1 MSDVGDVII
10 QLLDSNVFTE
20 DEGYSTVLRVFEYF
34 GKGPSN
40 ILKKFDK
47 LRDLDGNIIMSPL
60 RQFEQLFNKHMS
72 EFTEDRSR
80 KIPLAVA
87 LSNFAQSNYELSY
100 KLNAVDIF
108 RKEYRGS
115 STYASELYNQLIDF
129 VEDYIRQAHIIGQ
142 NKDIYQDLAKL
153 AEGAEEMRILG
164 QLLSLNQGIK
174 TNIEDLLKQVNLI
187 ERAIYN
193 KTGNLNDLVDLN
205 RFVFDEDYRQQ
216 CINKYEEYKHSFNIY
231 DVVSTVPHFMGYLQT
246 LAITLKE
253 IEGSYKFRSVRSL
266 VLDLSDKLK
275 YKKEDK
281 ITRGIQNFIGD
292 YMIKQWMLSNDT
304 TIVIPK
310 GNKAF
315 DKYGNMYDL
324 TEDTP
329 IKLGTDWGNATFRI
343 FMENE
348 VIPNLKKGLIKT
360 DSNFSFVDLSQN
372 RFIRDLSNDLLTT
385 TVSGNPSI
393 VYTLPINMLP
403 RVDQERALFNGYK
416 AEFNKLAKYG
426 YQYQTTTYDENNVQ
440 KVEEQNIPIIDLF
453 TYYAMIAN
461 SWKLGEKSLVPILED
476 FQNTGLIDNFHKF
489 EATLDKSGEF
499 LTLEDI
505 DFEDIK
511 PYVAPFE
518 SPYSSFANYIKYK
531 NPKSRKYSLMSKLS
545 NEELDS
551 QDEDHPNPNIIKNY
565 VFQNTSIDV
574 NYFPTGRVESST
586 RTIKHIYSTNESG
599 QVKRNILTVSY
610 DIDSGKILR
619 ILNNGEKIDIPEDI
633 TTVPTVKQNGIKKV
647 NVNLLES
654 IVKNPC

>member
-1 MSDVGDVII
+1 
-10 QLLDSNVFTE
+10 
-20 DEGYSTVLRVFEYF
+20 
-34 GKGPSN
+34 
-40 ILKKFDK
+40 
-47 LRDLDGNIIMSPL
+47 
-60 RQFEQLFNKHMS
+60 
-72 EFTEDRSR
+72 
-80 KIPLAVA
+80 
-87 LSNFAQSNYELSY
+87 
-100 KLNAVDIF
+100 
-108 RKEYRGS
+108 
-115 STYASELYNQLIDF
+115 
-129 VEDYIRQAHIIGQ
+129 
-142 NKDIYQDLAKL
+142 
-153 AEGAEEMRILG
+153 
-164 QLLSLNQGIK
+164 
-174 TNIEDLLKQVNLI
+174 
-187 ERAIYN
+187 
-193 KTGNLNDLVDLN
+193 
-205 RFVFDEDYRQQ
+205 
-216 CINKYEEYKHSFNIY
+216 
-231 DVVSTVPHFMGYLQT
+231 
-246 LAITLKE
+246 
-253 IEGSYKFRSVRSL
+253 
-266 VLDLSDKLK
+266 
-275 YKKEDK
+275 
-281 ITRGIQNFIGD
+281 
-292 YMIKQWMLSNDT
+292 MLSNDT

-476 FQNTGLIDNFHKF
+476 FQNTGLIDDFHKF

-574 NYFPTGRVESST
+574 NYFPTGRIESST